1 MDLSEKTKTNLL
13 NKSLN
18 IKKRF
23 VEMYFKV
30 NAGHIGSSLS
40 CTEILT
46 SVYFNWMLP
55 TDEIIL
61 SKGHAAAALY
71 SLLAEGGIISQKDID
86 SFYQND
92 THLAAHPPAN
102 KINKIPFATGS
113 LGHGLGLSAGLGL
126 ASKLKKNHKKIFC
139 VTSDGEINEGSTW
152 EAALFIVQHQL
163 TNVIWLIDRNKLQGF
178 GSTEEIMKLSPLD
191 EKLRAFGFE
200 VIIVNGHDFDELNSV
215 KKVYDT
221 TDKPI
226 AVICNTVKGNG
237 WIEQQNQLACHY
249 IPFKENEYKEI
260 LESIEKQKK
269 LINK

>member
-1 MDLSEKTKTNLL
+1 MSLSDKTKINLIY
-13 NKSLN
+13 KSLN

-46 SVYFNWMLP
+46 SVYFDWMLP

-71 SLLAEGGIISQKDID
+71 SLLAEGKIISQKEIET
-86 SFYQND
+86 FYQNG

-113 LGHGLGLSAGLGL
+113 LGHGLSISAGLGL
-126 ASKLKKNHKKIFC
+126 ASKLKKTNKKIFC
-139 VTSDGEINEGSTW
+139 ISSDGEINEGSTW
-152 EAALFIVQHQL
+152 EAALFIAQHHL

-200 VIIVNGHDFDELNSV
+200 VIVVNGHDFDELNLAKTFYNKAS
-215 KKVYDT
+215 
-221 TDKPI
+221 KPI
-226 AVICNTVKGNG
+226 AVICNTIKGNG
-237 WIEQQNQLACHY
+237 WIEQQNLLACHY
-249 IPFKENEYKEI
+249 LPFKESEYKNF
-260 LESIEKQKK
+260 LELIDKQTD
-269 LINK
+269 I